1 MLSQIVHWSVLEW
14 HPFSLKVLILSNF
27 QAFEESFQKLPQT
40 THRLV
45 VQSSGSRTERPGT
58 LVLWQNSQCSTPGG
72 WRSQLG
78 SNWRTYNDSGEQN
91 NTRPTIIQSKSSQQR
106 ASRQSSAAGSDSV
119 ISSRGS
125 SSATIGEAR
134 QTHKHTESRRVV
146 NQIWATLSEIK

>member
-1 MLSQIVHWSVLEW
+1 MSSQIVHGFVLEW
-14 HPFSLKVLILSNF
+14 HPFSLKVLISSNF

-58 LVLWQNSQCSTPGG
+58 LVLWQNSQCLTPGG
-72 WRSQLG
+72 RRSQLG

-91 NTRPTIIQSKSSQQR
+91 NTTRPTIIRSKLSQQR
-106 ASRQSSAAGSDSV
+106 VGRQSSAAGSDCV

-125 SSATIGEAR
+125 SSATIGEATCDAR
-134 QTHKHTESRRVV
+134 
-146 NQIWATLSEIK
+146 